1 MSKFKIAGIYK
12 ISCTQNNKYYYG
24 SSVDILS
31 RWHSHRKSLRKK
43 LHHNKILQ
51 NVWNKYGEESFVFEI
66 IEEGR
71 IEDLKDIEDIYLK
84 EHVRNID
91 CVNIMTSS
99 NNVPNNIGF
108 SGHSHTKET
117 KNKIKNNMMGRK
129 HSKETKL
136 KISESNKGHYA
147 KSGNEHHFY
156 GKIREEFSL
165 NHHMK
170 DEAIRLKNAIAHGAV
185 SVVIISPVG
194 EEYLLINKSE
204 FSRTHKLNRNSLRNL
219 ISGKIFEYKG
229 WKLKQ

>member
-1 MSKFKIAGIYK
+1 MSKSKIVGIYK

-31 RWHSHRKSLRKK
+31 RRNHHKNSLRKK

-51 NVWNKYGEESFVFEI
+51 NVWNKYGEESFIFEI
-66 IEEGR
+66 IEQVN
-71 IEDLKDIEDIYLK
+71 IENLKDIEDTYLK
-84 EHVRNID
+84 EHVYNID
-91 CVNIMTSS
+91 CVNIMASS
-99 NNVPNNIGF
+99 NNVPHNIGF

-117 KNKIKNNMMGRK
+117 KSKIKNSMIGRK
-129 HSKETKL
+129 HCEKTKL

-156 GKIREEFSL
+156 GKTREEFSL
-165 NHHMK
+165 NHPMK
-170 DEAIRLKNAIAHGAV
+170 DETLRLKNAIAHGAV
-185 SVVIISPVG
+185 PVAIISPTG

-204 FSRTHKLNRNSLRNL
+204 FSRTHKLNRLSLRNL
-219 ISGKIFEYKG
+219 INGKTVEYKG